1 MKTLTLMRHAMSS
14 WEDAG
19 IRDFDRPLNDKGRRA
34 ARVMGEALAG
44 TAISFDHVLASPA
57 RRVVETIE
65 GVEAGLGRP
74 LEPAPLFEPRVYL
87 ASAYTLL
94 ELAQAFPDTAK
105 RALIIGHNP
114 GLEDL
119 ALLLTPPGGELRA
132 AIEEKYP
139 TATVAELRFN
149 VERWAEVAEGS
160 AALVRFTRPRDLDP
174 SLGPDDPLDATA

>member
-1 MKTLTLMRHAMSS
+1 MKTLTLFRHAKSS

-34 ARVMGEALAG
+34 ARVMGEALAK
-44 TAISFDHVLASPA
+44 TAIRFDHVLASPA
-57 RRVVETIE
+57 QRVRETIE
-65 GVEAGLGRP
+65 GLEAGLGHA
-74 LEPAPLFEPRVYL
+74 LDPAPLFEPRVYL

-94 ELAQAFPDTAK
+94 ELAQGFPDGAK

-139 TATVAELRFN
+139 TATVAELRFD
-149 VERWAEVAEGS
+149 VARWAEVREAS
-160 AALVRFTRPRDLDP
+160 ASLARFTRPRDLDP